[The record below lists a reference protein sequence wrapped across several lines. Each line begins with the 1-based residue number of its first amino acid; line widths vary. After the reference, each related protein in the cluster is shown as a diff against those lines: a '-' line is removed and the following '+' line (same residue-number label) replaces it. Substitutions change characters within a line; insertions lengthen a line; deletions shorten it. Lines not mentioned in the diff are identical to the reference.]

1 MTWRWRP
8 PDERP
13 GYRPRHTNA
22 QRLTLVAS
30 IVTIAICLA
39 GGVGLLVAKHLREQ
53 VQLVTIDSTTSTT
66 RPLANIVV
74 SDTDPP
80 TGDTLITS
88 PVGTSAPTGPATE
101 PSGPS
106 TTTTTTPPEPT
117 TPETYPRV
125 DPFARNFLVAAADN
139 HACVDPGSPWA
150 SAADP
155 DRPASD
161 RSDTIM
167 VIRVDPTTNRVAVLS
182 FPRDL
187 WVRIPGRGSQR
198 INAAY
203 RTNEPDRLIQTLA
216 ENFGVPVDHY
226 IQVDFCAFKRIV
238 EAVGGLDMSFATGIR
253 DDATDLRI
261 ENPGCHHFV
270 GDEALA
276 YVRSRHLRPRLPN
289 GKWGP
294 EDPASDL
301 ARISRQQDFLSRV
314 LAKALDK
321 GLLNPSVARGLIDT
335 LTKGD
340 IVMSRLSVDDLL
352 GFAGVLRNVDP
363 NQIRRYTIES
373 KGTMIGGA
381 AVQVWKDTIDRES
394 MQAILRIFRGEA
406 RLEAT
411 PAPGP
416 AISPPTPSATPGT
429 AGVPVATSG
438 TEPLDNVSKAI
449 LPEAGVSC

>member
-8 PDERP
+8 PDQRP
-13 GYRPRHTNA
+13 GYRPRHSNA

-30 IVTIAICLA
+30 LVIIAICLA
-39 GGVGLLVAKHLREQ
+39 GGVGLLIAKHLREQ
-53 VQLVTIDSTTSTT
+53 VQLVTIDSTTSTS
-66 RPLANIVV
+66 RPEVAIVV

-80 TGDTLITS
+80 STNPTPADT
-88 PVGTSAPTGPATE
+88 VGSTE
-101 PSGPS
+101 PVSAGASTSS
-106 TTTTTTPPEPT
+106 TTSTSTTPPPPT
-117 TPETYPRV
+117 TPETYPHV
-125 DPFARNFLVAAADN
+125 DPYARNFLIAAADN

-203 RTNEPDRLIQTLA
+203 RANEPDRLIQTLA

-238 EAVGGLDMSFATGIR
+238 DAVGGIDMSFSTGIR
-253 DDATDLRI
+253 DDATDLMI
-261 ENPGCHHFV
+261 EDPGCHHFV

-276 YVRSRHLRPRLPN
+276 YVRARHLRPRLAN

-294 EDPASDL
+294 EDPGSDL

-314 LAKALDK
+314 LAKALDQ
-321 GLLNPSVARGLIDT
+321 GLLTPSVARGLLDT

-340 IVMSRLSVDDLL
+340 IVMSKLSIDDLI

-363 NQIRRYTIES
+363 NQIRRYAIEAT
-373 KGTMIGGA
+373 GTTIGGA
-381 AVQVWKDTIDRES
+381 SVLVWKDTINSPS
-394 MQAILRIFRGEA
+394 MQAILRVFRGEA
-406 RLEAT
+406 RLEAPT
-411 PAPGP
+411 GSAPPAV
-416 AISPPTPSATPGT
+416 TTSATVPGSMVS
-429 AGVPVATSG
+429 AG
-438 TEPLDNVSKAI
+438 TEPSDNVSAAI